1 MGIRDTAAVYL
12 LQLPPFPV
20 EVTSNGPLA
29 ALFTKLSGITHTML
43 LQSWGLA
50 PRPDGTTRADA
61 GPGLTSCNG
70 FVGIY
75 GNSTGMTEPTPAK
88 SLGRFFLDKKLQQ
101 MGKGHAWIPS
111 TAGARPKFG
120 DVFELAGRLHQ
131 GISLDFD
138 GDVWNTAEGGQGGKS
153 TGPPPF
159 DIIKR
164 KQARQTSDVV
174 TNNKGETLK
183 GWVDIERFV
192 NGPPPTTVP
201 GWLPGWWSVPWRG
214 RTFFYFFDSN
224 FTASWTFSKPVS
236 NALAP
241 LTFDD
246 TATVTFDD
254 AKSITLKWSKTGS
267 VERFSAATEASLVG
281 TWNAVEPLIATK
293 MF

>member
-12 LQLPPFPV
+12 LQVPPLPT

-29 ALFTKLSGITHTML
+29 VLFTKLSGITHLRL
-43 LQSWGLA
+43 LQSWGMA
-50 PRPDGTTRADA
+50 ARPGGATFADTP
-61 GPGLTSCNG
+61 PGLTSCNG

-75 GNSTGMTEPTPAK
+75 GASIGLTDQTTAN
-88 SLGRFFLDKKLQQ
+88 SLGKFRLDQWLKKW
-101 MGKGHAWIPS
+101 GKSHAWVPS

-120 DVFELAGRLHQ
+120 DIFELAPRPHE

-138 GDVWNTAEGGQGGKS
+138 GDLWNTAEGGQGGSKM
-153 TGPPPF
+153 GF

-164 KQARQTSDVV
+164 KQARQISDVV
-174 TNNKGETLK
+174 TNDKAETLK
-183 GWVDIERFV
+183 GWVDIERFL

-201 GWLPGWWSVPWRG
+201 SWLPGWWSVPWRG

-224 FTASWTFSKPVS
+224 FTASWTFAKPVS

-241 LTFDD
+241 MTFDD

-267 VERFSAATEASLVG
+267 VEQFSAATESSLVG
-281 TWNAVEPLIATK
+281 TWNAAEPLIATR